1 MYSKLNIKSIIKGHK
16 DSLMNEENNSSY
28 KKEFVYLPFFTACI
42 LVIIRIPDS
51 DVKNI
56 FSICLS
62 ILIGLYLNILVLL
75 ISSISSENLK
85 ISNVQKKIRLHL
97 LKETLYNVSFSVY
110 VSVKALIALFIST
123 IFIVTSEPLN
133 NLLCVFT
140 YRDLNY
146 FIQFFFGFF
155 LYKYT
160 IDIFLILFMILK
172 RITVIYSKEIYIE
185 NLRLNSLINEENQ
198 TQNEIEDENN

>member
-1 MYSKLNIKSIIKGHK
+1 MYSKLNISNIIIGHK
-16 DSLMNEENNSSY
+16 DSLVNQKNKSDY
-28 KKEFVYLPFFTACI
+28 KKEFIYLPIFASVF
-42 LVIIRIPDS
+42 LVLIKIPDN

-56 FSICLS
+56 FGICLS

-85 ISNVQKKIRLHL
+85 ISSRQKKTRLEL

-110 VSVKALIALFIST
+110 ISVKALIVLFLST
-123 IFIVTSEPLN
+123 ILIVKIDSLN
-133 NLLCVFT
+133 DLLCVIINKDF
-140 YRDLNY
+140 D
-146 FIQFFFGFF
+146 FVIQLFLGFF

-172 RITVIYSKEIYIE
+172 RINVIYSKEIEIE
-185 NLRLNSLINEENQ
+185 DLRLNTLINKEE
-198 TQNEIEDENN
+198 TKEEDY

>member
-1 MYSKLNIKSIIKGHK
+1 MYSKLNIKSIVSGHK
-16 DSLMNEENNSSY
+16 DSLMNENNSSY
-28 KKEFVYLPFFTACI
+28 KKEFIYFPFMVALI
-42 LVIIRIPDS
+42 LVLIRIPDS
-51 DVKNI
+51 DIKNI

-85 ISNVQKKIRLHL
+85 ISNEQKKIRLEL

-110 VSVKALIALFIST
+110 VSVKALIVLFLSS
-123 IFIVTSEPLN
+123 IFIVNSESLN
-133 NLLCVFT
+133 DLLCVFINK
-140 YRDLNY
+140 DFNY
-146 FIQFFFGFF
+146 CIQIFLGFF

-172 RITVIYSKEIYIE
+172 RITIIFSKEIYIE
-185 NLRLNSLINEENQ
+185 NLRLTSLINEENQ
-198 TQNEIEDENN
+198 IVNETENEHS

>member
-1 MYSKLNIKSIIKGHK
+1 MYSKLNIKSIVSGHK
-16 DSLMNEENNSSY
+16 DSLTNENDSTY
-28 KKEFVYLPFFTACI
+28 KKEFIYLPFIVALI
-42 LVIIRIPDS
+42 LVLIRIPDS
-51 DVKNI
+51 DIKNI

-85 ISNVQKKIRLHL
+85 ISNEQKKIRLEL

-110 VSVKALIALFIST
+110 VSVKALIVLFISS
-123 IFIVTSEPLN
+123 IFIVTSESLN
-133 NLLCVFT
+133 ELLCVFINK
-140 YRDLNY
+140 DFNY
-146 FIQFFFGFF
+146 LIQLFLGFF

-172 RITVIYSKEIYIE
+172 RITIIFSKEIYIE
-185 NLRLNSLINEENQ
+185 NLRLTYLINEENQ
-198 TQNEIEDENN
+198 IQNETEDENS

>member
-1 MYSKLNIKSIIKGHK
+1 MYSKLNIKNIIIGHK
-16 DSLMNEENNSSY
+16 DSLVNGKNRSDY
-28 KKEFVYLPFFTACI
+28 KKEFIYIPLLASTV
-42 LVIIRIPDS
+42 LVLIRIPDN

-56 FSICLS
+56 FGICLS

-85 ISNVQKKIRLHL
+85 ISFRQKKTRLAL

-110 VSVKALIALFIST
+110 ISVKALIALFLST
-123 IFIVTSEPLN
+123 ILIVNIDSLN
-133 NLLCVFT
+133 DLLCVLINKDF
-140 YRDLNY
+140 N
-146 FIQFFFGFF
+146 FVIQLFLGFF

-172 RITVIYSKEIYIE
+172 RINIIYSKEIDLE
-185 NLRLNSLINEENQ
+185 DLRLNNLIYK
-198 TQNEIEDENN
+198 EDHKDED

>member
-1 MYSKLNIKSIIKGHK
+1 MYSKLNIKNIIIGHK
-16 DSLMNEENNSSY
+16 NSLVNGKNKSDY
-28 KKEFVYLPFFTACI
+28 KKEFIYIPLLASTV
-42 LVIIRIPDS
+42 LVLIRIPDN

-56 FSICLS
+56 FGICLS

-85 ISNVQKKIRLHL
+85 ISFRQKKTRLAL

-110 VSVKALIALFIST
+110 VSVKALIALFLST
-123 IFIVTSEPLN
+123 ILIVNIYSLN
-133 NLLCVFT
+133 DLLCVLINKDF
-140 YRDLNY
+140 N
-146 FIQFFFGFF
+146 FVIQLFLGFF

-172 RITVIYSKEIYIE
+172 RINIIYSKEIDLE
-185 NLRLNSLINEENQ
+185 DLRLNNLINK
-198 TQNEIEDENN
+198 EDHKDED

>member
-1 MYSKLNIKSIIKGHK
+1 MYSKLNIDSIISGHK
-16 DSLMNEENNSSY
+16 DSLKSENNTRH
-28 KKEFVYLPFFTACI
+28 KKEFVYIPFLLAAI
-42 LVIIRIPDS
+42 LVLVRIPDS
-51 DVKNI
+51 DIKNI

-85 ISNVQKKIRLHL
+85 ISNEQKKNRLEL

-110 VSVKALIALFIST
+110 VSVKALIVLFIST
-123 IFIVTSEPLN
+123 IFIVNNESLN
-133 NLLCVFT
+133 NLLCIFINK
-140 YRDLNY
+140 DFNF
-146 FIQFFFGFF
+146 FIQFCLGFF

-172 RITVIYSKEIYIE
+172 RINTIYSKEIYIE
-185 NLRLNSLINEENQ
+185 NLRLNYLINEEDQKENDM
-198 TQNEIEDENN
+198 EDENN

>member
-1 MYSKLNIKSIIKGHK
+1 MYSKLNVKSIVTGHK
-16 DSLMNEENNSSY
+16 DSLMNENNSSY
-28 KKEFVYLPFFTACI
+28 KKEFIYLPFMVALI
-42 LVIIRIPDS
+42 LVLIRIPDS
-51 DVKNI
+51 DIKNI

-85 ISNVQKKIRLHL
+85 ISNEQKKIRLEL

-110 VSVKALIALFIST
+110 VSVKALIVLFISS
-123 IFIVTSEPLN
+123 IFIVTSESLN
-133 NLLCVFT
+133 ELLCVF
-140 YRDLNY
+140 LNKDFNY
-146 FIQFFFGFF
+146 LIQLFLGFF

-172 RITVIYSKEIYIE
+172 RITVIFSKEIYIE
-185 NLRLNSLINEENQ
+185 NLRLTYLINEENQ
-198 TQNEIEDENN
+198 IQNETEDENN